1 MAQFIEVM
9 RQAKRLC
16 AARGGMCS
24 TITCPLDNG
33 EACRLNVD
41 LDGEDYNELE
51 RIITDWAKEHPEPAY
66 PSWEEGWRQLFPKAD
81 IRRTFCPEVFGDTY
95 KCDWCYDDDE
105 DGNVKCDE
113 CLERPIPAEI
123 AEKLGIKP
131 TITQEHAI
139 KHNCDT
145 CKYARRELTV
155 EPCVRCKHCIVC
167 EESVLTA
174 PDLWEAA
181 E

>member
-1 MAQFIEVM
+1 MSEFTEVM

-16 AARGGMCS
+16 AAHYSMCS
-24 TITCPLDNG
+24 MRNCPLGGG

-51 RIITDWAKEHPEPAY
+51 RIIMDWAAEHPEPVY
-66 PSWEEGWRQLFPKAD
+66 PNWEEGWRQLFPDSKFAPYPD
-81 IRRTFCPEVFGDTY
+81 CFGLKY
-95 KCDWCYDDDE
+95 R
-105 DGNVKCDE
+105 VDE
-113 CLERPIPAEI
+113 CVSGLTCTACKARPMPVEV

-131 TITQEHAI
+131 TTTTTTKEHTI
-139 KHNCDT
+139 KHDCDN
-145 CKYARRELTV
+145 CKYARRKSTD
-155 EPCVRCKHCIVC
+155 EPCVKCKQCIDC

-181 E
+181 K